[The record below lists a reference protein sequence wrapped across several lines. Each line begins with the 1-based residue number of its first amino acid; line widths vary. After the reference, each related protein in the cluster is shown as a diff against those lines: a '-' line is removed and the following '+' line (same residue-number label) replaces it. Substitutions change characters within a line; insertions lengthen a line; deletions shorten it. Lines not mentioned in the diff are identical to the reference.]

1 MDNKPN
7 FADRLKLLRETAH
20 SLRAAA
26 DIVLAEVM
34 HMEAAAD
41 RFKQRVSRRSDRP
54 QGR

>member
-1 MDNKPN
+1 MDKTN

-20 SLRAAA
+20 NLRAAA

-41 RFKQRVSRRSDRP
+41 RFKQRVSRRTDRP